1 MNVFKLK
8 PLALTIAAF
17 TYSLCTL
24 QVAFADDTEIYVPK
38 FISADEQVR
47 PNILF
52 VLDSSGSMATSVNG
66 SNGKNRNK
74 VMHEVVNS
82 LIDKL
87 VGDANVNIGFMRYGG
102 YRYKWHSGWPFR
114 PDYYAWVNDAAHG
127 GHIIY
132 PIKHLNNNETAINM
146 KNVVK
151 TVNASGSTPLLETYY
166 EAYLYFKG
174 AAPEFSGNRNHADS
188 IKNNEFVSPIS
199 HSCQANHIIYI
210 TDGEPTDDLGA
221 NSFVNDLI
229 RNKSYTTQCEN
240 KNGACLSQLA
250 AYMANEDM
258 APSLDIKQT
267 ITSHFIGFA
276 IAGEFLQKAARA
288 GGGQYLTSDNASG
301 LADALQSIV
310 ADITAQNSTFVAPS
324 VAVSAYNNLGFRNEL
339 YYALF
344 RPASGTNWP
353 GNVKKYKLITTEDSD
368 GKINSIIA
376 DQNNQSAIDDATG
389 FFKESASSFWS
400 SGADG
405 ADIAKGGAAEKL
417 KGRTDRKIYTWHG
430 DDKAAGPGVE
440 ALKDF
445 KSSVSATNSKIT
457 NSMLGAS
464 NDTERSNIVNW
475 ITKNTGRMGDV
486 LHNEPRL
493 VAYKTDEDLV
503 RANTSDSQEDLVMF
517 VGSNEGFIHAIDPK
531 NGNELYSFIP
541 KELLNIPAKYLA
553 DNKAALN
560 KAYGM
565 DGFISVWSEY
575 GPTTGNTKTATK
587 INLYAGMRRG
597 GSNYYALDVT
607 SKNDPKLKWVIKG
620 AYNGD
625 KVTVGFD
632 KLGLTFSAPKLA
644 SVKVGGVKTKVLIF
658 SGGYDKEHDNINY
671 SVGEDTFDNI
681 PRNDTVGNALYIVNA
696 ETGALLWRAGGS
708 NSDADLKL
716 TSMTNS
722 MPASPTIVDRNGD
735 GLADIIYA
743 SDLRGQIFRFDI
755 NNSAAT
761 LKSAVSGVR
770 LAQLAG
776 STAADNRRF
785 FNSPDVALIR
795 DSGKKPY
802 FTISIGSGFRASPL
816 NEQTND
822 RFYMI
827 RDSYV
832 DGARPASASVVTE
845 ATLTDVSATVPGGST
860 AVYTEI
866 DKLETKIKALNANVV
881 SAQEAYL
888 QHKKGIGYTDA
899 YDQYL
904 ALYNQSQQLQRE
916 IDKLTNFPYDD
927 FDPAQWDNGKP
938 SNSLFL
944 EEHVVE
950 AQNKSELQ
958 SAIVAAQQAFNTL
971 YPYNTP
977 YHPVSDPDAAKLANL
992 YSAMLALQVE
1002 ADAQAGQLIKQ
1013 ENFLLKGNANPSWT
1027 PELITQTQSLFPSV
1041 SFDTASGD
1049 FSDYSSA
1056 FSAQIDVNHSAYK
1069 SSSTY
1074 VDRDAFK
1081 AVTDVLIDLSKE
1093 GADRIA
1099 LLASL
1104 DSALNEVP
1112 IGSAP
1117 SNINDLL
1124 VLDQT
1129 SKQQSLDADVANYKT
1144 TSDLIQQK
1152 TVEKAAVLIEQQAA
1166 LARAND
1172 IEDAGGFQAYQQAI
1186 DDAYAAAADTSTG
1199 IPALRAEM
1207 NAQYAL
1213 LDLAS
1218 GTISNA
1224 QAESLRTSDGFYL
1237 RLVRGEKVLADSVS
1251 FRGTVLFSTFSPRGQ
1266 KTSVCGSDV
1275 GSGRVY
1281 ALSLRDSKGMFTKE
1295 VNGVETPLRSL
1306 DLLRAGIPPSPS
1318 VIVTGKGPVV
1328 IVGTEILDIEAG
1340 LPVTATHWREK

>member
-1 MNVFKLK
+1 MIVFKLK
-8 PLALTIAAF
+8 PLVLTMAAF
-17 TYSLCTL
+17 TYSVCTL

-52 VLDSSGSMATSVNG
+52 VLDSSGSMDATVSG
-66 SNGKNRNK
+66 SGGKNRNE
-74 VMHEVVNS
+74 VMHEVVNN

-87 VGDANVNIGFMRYGG
+87 KSDANVNIGFMRYGG
-102 YRYKWHSGWPFR
+102 AYRDGKKWKDSNE
-114 PDYYAWVNDAAHG
+114 YG
-127 GHIIY
+127 GHVIY
-132 PIKHLNNNETAINM
+132 PVKHLADDKVAKEMKEIVKKVNM
-146 KNVVK
+146 
-151 TVNASGSTPLLETYY
+151 SDWTPLLETYY
-166 EAYLYFKG
+166 ESYRYFTG
-174 AAPEFSGNRNHADS
+174 QARYFSGDRNHKNS
-188 IKNNEFVSPIS
+188 IVGENFISPIS
-199 HSCQANHIIYI
+199 HSCQPSHIIYI
-210 TDGEPTDDLGA
+210 TDGEPTRDVGA
-221 NSFVNDLI
+221 NQLI
-229 RNKSYTTQCEN
+229 NNLVKNKSYNNVARQCDTN
-240 KNGACLSQLA
+240 VDGGCLTQLA

-258 APSLDIKQT
+258 APDLDIKQT

-276 IAGEFLQKAARA
+276 IDKAFLSAAARA
-288 GGGQYLTSDNASG
+288 GGGQYLTSNNASG

-344 RPASGTNWP
+344 RPASGANWP

-368 GKINSIIA
+368 GKLNSIIA

-405 ADIAKGGAAEKL
+405 ADIAKGGAAVKL
-417 KGRTDRKIYTWHG
+417 KDRTDRKIYTWHG
-430 DDKAAGPGVE
+430 GDKAAGSVAE
-440 ALKDF
+440 SLKDF
-445 KSSVSATNSKIT
+445 KTSTSTQIT
-457 NSMLGAS
+457 NIMLGAS
-464 NDTERSNIVNW
+464 NGTERANIVNW
-475 ITKNTGRMGDV
+475 IINNAGRMGDV

-503 RANTSDSQEDLVMF
+503 RANTSGSQEDLVMF

-553 DNKAALN
+553 DNKSALN

-620 AYNGD
+620 AYNSS
-625 KVTVGFD
+625 KEITTGFD
-632 KLGLTFSAPKLA
+632 KLGLTFSAPKLT

-671 SVGEDTFDNI
+671 NVGKDTFDNI

-722 MPASPTIVDRNGD
+722 MPASPTLVDRDGD

-802 FTISIGSGFRASPL
+802 FTVSIGSGFRASPL

-888 QHKKGIGYTDA
+888 QHKKDIGYTDA

-916 IDKLTNFPYDD
+916 IDQLTDFPYDD

-958 SAIVAAQQAFNTL
+958 SAIVAAQQAFNAL
-971 YPYNTP
+971 YPYDTP
-977 YHPVSDPDAAKLANL
+977 YNPVSDPDAAKLANL

-1002 ADAQAGQLIKQ
+1002 ADAHAGQLIKQ
-1013 ENFLLKGNANPSWT
+1013 ENFLLKGNSNPSWT
-1027 PELITQTQSLFPSV
+1027 PELIAQTQSLFPSV
-1041 SFDTASGD
+1041 SFDPASGD

-1056 FSAQIDVNHSAYK
+1056 FSAQIDVNHLAYK
-1069 SSSTY
+1069 SSPTY
-1074 VDRDAFK
+1074 VDRDVFK

-1093 GADRIA
+1093 GADRVA

-1104 DSALNEVP
+1104 DSALNGVP

-1166 LARAND
+1166 LASAND
-1172 IEDAGGFQAYQQAI
+1172 IEDAGGFQAYQKAI

-1218 GTISNA
+1218 GTISSA

-1328 IVGTEILDIEAG
+1328 IVGTEILDLDAG

>member
-1 MNVFKLK
+1 MNVFKIK

-38 FISADEQVR
+38 FISAEEQVR

-52 VLDSSGSMATSVNG
+52 VLDSSGSMGATVSG
-66 SNGKNRNK
+66 SGGKNRNE

-87 VGDANVNIGFMRYGG
+87 ASDQNVNIGFMRYGG
-102 YRYKWHSGWPFR
+102 AKLEKKKWKN
-114 PDYYAWVNDAAHG
+114 DYSHG
-127 GHIIY
+127 GHVIY
-132 PIKHLNNNETAINM
+132 PVQHLNSDATATSI
-146 KNVVK
+146 KNIVK
-151 TVNASGSTPLLETYY
+151 GVDASGNTPLLETYY
-166 EAYLYFKG
+166 EAYLYFTG
-174 AAPEFSGNRNHADS
+174 RQPYFSGNRNHTKS
-188 IKNNEFVSPIS
+188 ISGSNGKFISPIS

-210 TDGEPTDDLGA
+210 TDGEPTSDVDA
-221 NSFVNDLI
+221 NSLVNSLVAG
-229 RNKSYTTQCEN
+229 KSYTSQCQN

-276 IAGEFLQKAARA
+276 ISGKFLEDAASA
-288 GGGQYLTSDNASG
+288 GGGQYLTSSNASG

-368 GKINSIIA
+368 GKLNSIIA
-376 DQNNQSAIDDATG
+376 DQNSNSAIDDATG

-405 ADIAKGGAAEKL
+405 ADIAKGGAAVKL
-417 KGRTDRKIYTWHG
+417 KDRTDRKIYTWHG
-430 DDKAAGPGVE
+430 GDKAAGSVAE
-440 ALKDF
+440 SLKDF
-445 KSSVSATNSKIT
+445 KTSTSTQIT
-457 NSMLGAS
+457 NIMLGAS
-464 NDTERSNIVNW
+464 NGTERANIVNW
-475 ITKNTGRMGDV
+475 IINNTGRMGDV

-541 KELLNIPAKYLA
+541 KELLNIPAKYLS

-620 AYNGD
+620 AYNNAEI
-625 KVTVGFD
+625 TTGFD

-755 NNSAAT
+755 NNSAST
-761 LKSAVSGVR
+761 LKAAVSGVR

-802 FTISIGSGFRASPL
+802 FTVSIGSGFRASPL

-888 QHKKGIGYTDA
+888 QHKKDIGYTDA

-916 IDKLTNFPYDD
+916 IDQLTDFPYDD

-958 SAIVAAQQAFNTL
+958 SAIVAAQQAFNAL
-971 YPYNTP
+971 YPYDTP

-1013 ENFLLKGNANPSWT
+1013 ENFLLKGNSNPSWT
-1027 PELITQTQSLFPSV
+1027 PELIAQTQSLFPSV
-1041 SFDTASGD
+1041 SFDPASGD

-1056 FSAQIDVNHSAYK
+1056 FSAQIDVNHLAYK
-1069 SSSTY
+1069 SSPTY
-1074 VDRDAFK
+1074 VARNVFK

-1104 DSALNEVP
+1104 DSALNEVS

-1166 LARAND
+1166 LANAND
-1172 IEDAGGFQAYQQAI
+1172 IEDAGGFQAYQKAI

-1218 GTISNA
+1218 GTISSA